1 MALNAG
7 TRTHITTGDDQFSN
21 SMAEAMETAFLKD
34 WPVIMHTAAPKTN
47 DQLRLIFIAVAQG
60 VVRYLKD
67 NADAFNIVLSATDA
81 TISIET
87 TGTLY
92 PQKL

>member
-7 TRTHITTGDDQFSN
+7 TRTRLTPGADQFSD
-21 SMAEAMETAFLKD
+21 SMAEAMETAFMKE
-34 WPVIMHTAAPKTN
+34 WPVIMHSEAPKTN

-60 VVRYLKD
+60 IVRYLKD
-67 NADAFNIVLSATDA
+67 NADAFNIVLNGTEATV
-81 TISIET
+81 SIDT